1 MKARLLH
8 GKWTLSTPQMTLE
21 QNGKTF
27 EVRVGKHWTEVLVRF
42 KAIETNTLK
51 DNEVMVT
58 VETNNVK
65 VAIAIAEK
73 LLRLSIGDDFLY
85 ANFTNTGNVQEYV
98 RVEFP
103 PWYLEG
109 KDLTK
114 AEVKRELIPMATILF
129 SFDDKYLTIGNILTD
144 FVLNFKDEAIE
155 DLKKAKNMVEVLGDD
170 FLTMTFREQ
179 VTTWLK
185 DVPEWAEDRVNRVK
199 QIVLALSI

>member
-1 MKARLLH
+1 VRARLLH
-8 GKWTLSTPQMTLE
+8 GKWTLDSPQITLE

-27 EVRVGKHWTEVLVRF
+27 EVRAGKHWTEMLIRF

-58 VETNNVK
+58 VETNNIK

-85 ANFTNTGNVQEYV
+85 ANFTNTGAVQEYV

-103 PWYLEG
+103 PWYLES

-129 SFDDKYLTIGNILTD
+129 SFDDKYLTIENMLTD
-144 FVLNFKDEAIE
+144 FVLNFKDEAIG
-155 DLKKAKNMVEVLGDD
+155 DLKKAKNMVDTLGDD
-170 FLTMTFREQ
+170 FLTMAFREQ
-179 VTTWLK
+179 VTALLK
-185 DVPEWAEDRVNRVK
+185 DAPEWAEDRVK